1 MIGGESESNTSD
13 KKDVYENGAFPKTR
27 YHVEG
32 KPNGISVL
40 QARQSFLKKQFRTK
54 GLISF
59 KIKEHVFQ
67 SRKWYS
73 TIILYNS

>member
-1 MIGGESESNTSD
+1 MIGGDNESDTSD
-13 KKDVYENGAFPKTR
+13 KKDVHENGAFPKTR

-54 GLISF
+54 GLINLKIIRAYNKIF
-59 KIKEHVFQ
+59 KICIVLNQ
-67 SRKWYS
+67 
-73 TIILYNS
+73 